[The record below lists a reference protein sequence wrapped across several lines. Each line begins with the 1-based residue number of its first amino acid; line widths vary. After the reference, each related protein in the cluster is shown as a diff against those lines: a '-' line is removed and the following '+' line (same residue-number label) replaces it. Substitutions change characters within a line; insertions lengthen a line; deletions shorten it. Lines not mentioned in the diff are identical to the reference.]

1 MRNWDKKEPGTKK
14 NRYRLYQK
22 IEGRKKNMKEH
33 KKSKASGITLI
44 ALVVTIIVLLILAGI
59 SIMMLSGNNGILN
72 RAGEAKEKNDRMG
85 IIEQA
90 RIDILDKIA
99 ENKGENITD
108 SQFREVLEK
117 YFTKESIPDEFPED
131 LSEVKLTSLNERHK
145 ILASEIYNGKLK
157 ILKPGLYYAGTDNLI
172 MSWEDLI
179 KPSNDMLYVNNGKL
193 TRGTFNIDTQVKL
206 VVDKSVTAIE
216 NIPGISQLE
225 EIVIPNSVTSIGD
238 LSWCRNLKELI
249 IPDTVTNINGGAL
262 GGCTGLKKLVIGN
275 GVENFPGC
283 PGLAELEE
291 VIMGNKI
298 KEIAGS
304 CFSGCTSLKDVNIP
318 NSVTSIGGNAFRD
331 CKSLTQVIIPDS
343 VTSIQTFVPF
353 SFDNRYGTNVSPF
366 TGCSQLE
373 KLVIGKGMMTIPR
386 DLCFNLVNLESVDI
400 RGNITKIED
409 HAFNGCK
416 KLSSINIPNTV
427 TSFGVNA
434 FYNCNELEAINIPD
448 GVTSMGSGA
457 FMDCSKLKTI
467 TLPGGIKSID
477 RYTFQRCTSL
487 ESITLPDELKSIG
500 EVAFEDCTGLN
511 ELRVPSSV
519 DSIGAGAF
527 KNVAHVYYN
536 GPATNF
542 SSWGQKNL
550 N

>member
-1 MRNWDKKEPGTKK
+1 
-14 NRYRLYQK
+14 
-22 IEGRKKNMKEH
+22 
-33 KKSKASGITLI
+33 
-44 ALVVTIIVLLILAGI
+44 
-59 SIMMLSGNNGILN
+59 MMLSGNNGILN

-99 ENKGENITD
+99 ENNGENITD

-117 YFTKESIPDEFPED
+117 YFTKESIPNEFPDD
-131 LSEVKLTSLNERHK
+131 LSAVQLITINEGHK
-145 ILASEIYNGKLK
+145 ILASEIYNGILK

-179 KPSNDMLYVNNGKL
+179 TPSNDMLYVNNGKL

-249 IPDTVTNINGGAL
+249 IPDTVTNINGGSL
-262 GGCTGLKKLVIGN
+262 GGCTGLKKLAIGN

-283 PGLAELEE
+283 PGLTELEE
-291 VIMGNKI
+291 VTMGNKI

-304 CFSGCTSLKDVNIP
+304 CFSGCTSLKKVNIP

-400 RGNITKIED
+400 RGNITRIEEN
-409 HAFNGCK
+409 AFDGCK
-416 KLSSINIPNTV
+416 KLSSINIPSTV
-427 TSFGVNA
+427 TVLEDGA
-434 FYNCNELEAINIPD
+434 FYGCEELESINIPD
-448 GVTSMGSGA
+448 GVTSINNRT
-457 FMDCSKLKTI
+457 FMYCSKLKTI
-467 TLPGGIKSID
+467 TLPGGVKSIGENA
-477 RYTFQRCTSL
+477 FQGCTSL
-487 ESITLPDELKSIG
+487 ESIILPEGLKSIG
-500 EVAFEDCTGLN
+500 VVAFGDCTGLN

-519 DSIGAGAF
+519 DSIGASAF
-527 KNVAHVYYN
+527 KNVPHVYYD
-536 GPATNF
+536 GPATNS